1 MVPRIS
7 SNTVL
12 GLRIPLLMRGPKC
25 PNIERSIGRAS
36 RCLSRHFTC
45 LFVIGK
51 RLPNRSYLDS
61 LSITVLKVSGEC
73 SVSAA
78 YCKGPPG
85 RDNPNLVSANWLGL
99 ADTKAVLVRESLGT
113 GNSNQ
118 KPNLAEK
125 RIKGNRG
132 LLCMSFDR
140 AVKAV
145 PRSVSTRLDS

>member
-1 MVPRIS
+1 MVPRIR
-7 SNTVL
+7 SNSVL
-12 GLRIPLLMRGPKC
+12 GFHIPLLMRGATCPK
-25 PNIERSIGRAS
+25 IERSIGRAS

-51 RLPNRSYLDS
+51 RLPNRSYLDN

-99 ADTKAVLVRESLGT
+99 ADTEAVLVRESSGNGPIGLTYPKARYHEQGT
-113 GNSNQ
+113 
-118 KPNLAEK
+118 PYLWVK
-125 RIKGNRG
+125 RPSSRP
-132 LLCMSFDR
+132 
-140 AVKAV
+140 KA
-145 PRSVSTRLDS
+145 SLW

>member
-12 GLRIPLLMRGPKC
+12 GLGIPLLMRGPWF

-36 RCLSRHFTC
+36 RCLSRHFTY

-51 RLPNRSYLDS
+51 RLPNRSYLDN

-99 ADTKAVLVRESLGT
+99 ADTEAVLVRKSSGNGSIDLTYPKARYHEQGTPYSWVKRPSSRPKASLW
-113 GNSNQ
+113 
-118 KPNLAEK
+118 
-125 RIKGNRG
+125 
-132 LLCMSFDR
+132 
-140 AVKAV
+140 
-145 PRSVSTRLDS
+145 

>member
-12 GLRIPLLMRGPKC
+12 GLGIPLLMRGPWF

-51 RLPNRSYLDS
+51 RLPNRSYLDN

-85 RDNPNLVSANWLGL
+85 RDNPNLVSANWLGF
-99 ADTKAVLVRESLGT
+99 ADTKAVLVRESSGNGSIDLAYRYHEQGT
-113 GNSNQ
+113 PYSWV
-118 KPNLAEK
+118 K
-125 RIKGNRG
+125 RPSSRP
-132 LLCMSFDR
+132 
-140 AVKAV
+140 KA
-145 PRSVSTRLDS
+145 SLW